1 MSQQAPS
8 LFGPLAEHGAGT
20 PDFEKLREVTNSM
33 VPFSVHV
40 GVQITEIGPER
51 AVAEIPAEDTMNNHM
66 GSVHAGALFLS
77 ADIANGSAFVGAMAP
92 RLASVTRFVVRES
105 RCTFLKPA
113 FGRIRAVATVDER
126 TVSGV
131 LSRNSTEKV
140 DIDTKALCYDD
151 NDVLVA
157 KFSFDCVCNVTA
169 D

>member
-8 LFGPLAEHGAGT
+8 LFEPLAEYGAGT
-20 PDFEKLREVTNSM
+20 ADYEKLREITNSM

-66 GSVHAGALFLS
+66 GSVHAGALFLA
-77 ADIANGSAFVGAMAP
+77 ADIANGSAFVGAMAA

-113 FGRIRAVATVDER
+113 FGRIRAIATVDER
-126 TVSGV
+126 IVSDV
-131 LSRNSTEKV
+131 LSRNSTEKF
-140 DIDTKALCYDD
+140 DIDTKALCYND

-157 KFSFDCVCNVTA
+157 KFSFDCVCNIAA